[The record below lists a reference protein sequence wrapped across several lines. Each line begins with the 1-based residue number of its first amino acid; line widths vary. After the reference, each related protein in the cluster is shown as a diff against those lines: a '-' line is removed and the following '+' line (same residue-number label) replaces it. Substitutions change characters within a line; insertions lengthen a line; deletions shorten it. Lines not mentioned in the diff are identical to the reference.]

1 MLPFIKQRF
10 IFFRT
15 RSCAKG
21 QSHGS
26 ADMYEDCK

>member
-15 RSCAKG
+15 RSCAKR
-21 QSHGS
+21 SES
-26 ADMYEDCK
+26 WISWYVWRL